1 MKTYLYLSA
10 LLSSFLFASCG
21 NWLDVLPKSET
32 DEKEM
37 FETANGYYSSL
48 TGVYINMGTSELYGA
63 NLTLTLTEPLGQQYS
78 VNESEPEREKWK
90 NFDYT
95 TTEAQNN
102 LLKVWSKMYN
112 NIVNCNLLISHLREE
127 ERTLFEAG
135 VKETLLGEALGLRA
149 YMYFD
154 LVRMFNASLSVDP
167 NSKKVPYKTDFG
179 LTIGTSFTTSEVLK
193 YILDDL
199 TEARELLKN
208 HDPIVTDKSYRD
220 KYLNYNRNQRM
231 NYYAVCG
238 LMARACLWQGDYR
251 QAYDNANLVINSGKF
266 RFIEENEITET
277 DLYGNELKSD
287 RLFVP
292 ELLFGLYTESI
303 LEVSR
308 TRYEGLSRDFIL
320 STNCYTHGDLRLT
333 AWHADNRLNKIN
345 LIKYKRSSSS
355 EDSDHYGDP
364 LVPMLKL
371 GEMYLIAS
379 EAALN
384 DPSLNENPREILNT
398 FKQNRKATEV
408 ALNATADEI
417 ADEITHEYICEFRGE
432 GQLFWYYKRIN
443 KNAIDNGNYL
453 GTTIQIDP
461 KVYTFPLPQYEID
474 FGTGNHQ

>member
-21 NWLDVLPKSET
+21 NWLDVLPQSET

-48 TGVYINMGTSELYGA
+48 TGVYINMGSPELYGA

-154 LVRMFNASLSVDP
+154 LIRMFNESLSVDP

-179 LTIGTSFTTSEVLK
+179 LSIGTSFTTSEVLK

-199 TEARELLKN
+199 KEARELLKN
-208 HDPIVTDKSYRD
+208 HDPIVMDKSYRD
-220 KYLNYNRNQRM
+220 KYLNYSRNQRM

-238 LMARACLWQGDYR
+238 LMARAYLWQGDYR
-251 QAYDNANLVINSGKF
+251 QAYDNAHLVINSGKF
-266 RFIEENEITET
+266 R
-277 DLYGNELKSD
+277 
-287 RLFVP
+287 
-292 ELLFGLYTESI
+292 
-303 LEVSR
+303 
-308 TRYEGLSRDFIL
+308 
-320 STNCYTHGDLRLT
+320 
-333 AWHADNRLNKIN
+333 
-345 LIKYKRSSSS
+345 
-355 EDSDHYGDP
+355 
-364 LVPMLKL
+364 
-371 GEMYLIAS
+371 
-379 EAALN
+379 
-384 DPSLNENPREILNT
+384 
-398 FKQNRKATEV
+398 
-408 ALNATADEI
+408 
-417 ADEITHEYICEFRGE
+417 
-432 GQLFWYYKRIN
+432 
-443 KNAIDNGNYL
+443 
-453 GTTIQIDP
+453 
-461 KVYTFPLPQYEID
+461 
-474 FGTGNHQ
+474 

>member
-48 TGVYINMGTSELYGA
+48 TGVYINMGSSELYGA

-167 NSKKVPYKTDFG
+167 NSQKVPYKTDFG

-220 KYLNYNRNQRM
+220 KYLNYSRNQRM

-308 TRYEGLSRDFIL
+308 TRYEGLSRDFIQ

-355 EDSDHYGDP
+355 ENSDHYGDP

-384 DPSLNENPREILNT
+384 DPSINEDPREILNT

-408 ALNATADEI
+408 ALNATDDEI

-474 FGTGNHQ
+474 FGTGSNH

>member
-48 TGVYINMGTSELYGA
+48 TGVYINMGSSELYGA

>member
-1 MKTYLYLSA
+1 MKTYLYLMA
-10 LLSSFLFASCG
+10 LLSGFLLSSCG
-21 NWLDVLPKSET
+21 NWLDVLPKSEV
-32 DEKEM
+32 DEDEM

-48 TGVYINMGTSELYGA
+48 TGVYINMASSELYGA

-78 VNESEPEREKWK
+78 INESETEREKWK

-95 TTEAQNN
+95 TTEAQSN
-102 LLKVWSKMYN
+102 LLAVWSKMYN
-112 NIVNCNLLISHLREE
+112 NIVNCNLLISHLRAE
-127 ERTLFEAG
+127 ERSLFETG

-154 LVRMFNASLSVDP
+154 LVRMFNESLSVDP

-179 LTIGTSFTTSEVLK
+179 LNIGTSLTTNEILE

-208 HDPIVTDKSYRD
+208 NDPIITDKSYRD
-220 KYLNYNRNQRM
+220 KYLNYSRNQRM
-231 NYYAVCG
+231 NYYAICG
-238 LMARACLWQGDYR
+238 LMARIYLYQGNYR
-251 QAYDNANLVINSGKF
+251 QAYDNASTIINSGKF

-292 ELLFGLYTESI
+292 ELLFGLYTENI

-308 TRYEGLSRDFIL
+308 TRYEGLSYDFIL
-320 STNCYTHGDLRLT
+320 STNCYSHGDLRLN
-333 AWHADNRLNKIN
+333 AWYANNRLNKIN

-355 EDSDHYGDP
+355 EDSYKYKDP
-364 LVPMLKL
+364 LAPLLKL

-384 DPSLNENPREILNT
+384 DPTINDDALEILNT
-398 FKQNRKATEV
+398 FKQKRKAAEV
-408 ALNATADEI
+408 ALNATNTEI
-417 ADEITHEYICEFRGE
+417 DQEITHEYICEFRGE
-432 GQLFWYYKRIN
+432 GQLFWYYKRKN
-443 KNAIDNGNYL
+443 KHAIDNGNYL

-461 KVYTFPLPQYEID
+461 KAYTFPLPQYEID
-474 FGTGNHQ
+474 FGTGSNH

>member
-48 TGVYINMGTSELYGA
+48 TGVYINMGSSELYGA

-167 NSKKVPYKTDFG
+167 NSQKVPYKTDFG

-208 HDPIVTDKSYRD
+208 HDPIVMDKSYRD
-220 KYLNYNRNQRM
+220 KYLNYSRNQRM

-308 TRYEGLSRDFIL
+308 TRYEGLSRDFIQ

-355 EDSDHYGDP
+355 ENSDHYGDP

-384 DPSLNENPREILNT
+384 DPSINEDPREILNT

-408 ALNATADEI
+408 ALNATDDEI

-461 KVYTFPLPQYEID
+461 KAYTFPLPQYEID
-474 FGTGNHQ
+474 FGTGSNH

>member
-1 MKTYLYLSA
+1 
-10 LLSSFLFASCG
+10 
-21 NWLDVLPKSET
+21 
-32 DEKEM
+32 
-37 FETANGYYSSL
+37 
-48 TGVYINMGTSELYGA
+48 
-63 NLTLTLTEPLGQQYS
+63 
-78 VNESEPEREKWK
+78 
-90 NFDYT
+90 
-95 TTEAQNN
+95 
-102 LLKVWSKMYN
+102 
-112 NIVNCNLLISHLREE
+112 
-127 ERTLFEAG
+127 
-135 VKETLLGEALGLRA
+135 
-149 YMYFD
+149 MYFD

-167 NSKKVPYKTDFG
+167 NSQKVPYKTDFG

-220 KYLNYNRNQRM
+220 KYLNYSRNQRM

-308 TRYEGLSRDFIL
+308 TRYEGLSRDFIQ

-355 EDSDHYGDP
+355 ENSDHYGDP

-384 DPSLNENPREILNT
+384 DPSINEDPREILNT

-408 ALNATADEI
+408 ALNATDDEI

-474 FGTGNHQ
+474 FGTGSNH

>member
-48 TGVYINMGTSELYGA
+48 TGVYINMGSSELYGA

-238 LMARACLWQGDYR
+238 LMARTCLWQGDYR

-303 LEVSR
+303 LEISR

-320 STNCYTHGDLRLT
+320 STNCYTHDDLRLT

>member
-48 TGVYINMGTSELYGA
+48 TGVYINMGSSELYGA

-238 LMARACLWQGDYR
+238 LMARTCLWQGDYR

-303 LEVSR
+303 LEISR
-308 TRYEGLSRDFIL
+308 TRYEGLSHDFIL

-453 GTTIQIDP
+453 GTTIQIDS

>member
-1 MKTYLYLSA
+1 MKNYLYLSA
-10 LLSSFLFASCG
+10 LLSSFLLASCG

-48 TGVYINMGTSELYGA
+48 TGVYINMGSPELYGA

-78 VNESEPEREKWK
+78 VNENEPEREKWK

-154 LVRMFNASLSVDP
+154 LVRMFNESLSVDP
-167 NSKKVPYKTDFG
+167 NSQKVPYKTDFG

-220 KYLNYNRNQRM
+220 KYLNYSRNQRM

-320 STNCYTHGDLRLT
+320 STNCYTHGDLRLN

-355 EDSDHYGDP
+355 ENSDHYGDP

-384 DPSLNENPREILNT
+384 DPSLNENPRELLNT
-398 FKQNRKATEV
+398 FKQKRKATEV
-408 ALNATADEI
+408 ALNATDDEI

-474 FGTGNHQ
+474 FGTGSNH

>member
-21 NWLDVLPKSET
+21 NWLDVLPQSET

-48 TGVYINMGTSELYGA
+48 TGVYINMGSPELYGA

-90 NFDYT
+90 NFNYT

-154 LVRMFNASLSVDP
+154 LIRMFNESLSVDP

-179 LTIGTSFTTSEVLK
+179 LSIGTSFTTSEVLK
-193 YILDDL
+193 YMLDDL
-199 TEARELLKN
+199 KEARELLKN
-208 HDPIVTDKSYRD
+208 HDPIVMDKSYRD
-220 KYLNYNRNQRM
+220 KYLNFSRNQRM

-238 LMARACLWQGDYR
+238 LMARAYLWQGDYR

-266 RFIEENEITET
+266 RFIEENEIIET

-308 TRYEGLSRDFIL
+308 TRYEGLSRDFLL
-320 STNCYTHGDLRLT
+320 STNCYAPDDLRLN

-345 LIKYKRSSSS
+345 LVKYQRSSSS
-355 EDSDHYGDP
+355 ENSNHYGDP

-384 DPSLNENPREILNT
+384 DPSINEDPREILNT
-398 FKQNRKATEV
+398 FKQSRKAIEV
-408 ALNATADEI
+408 AMNASTDEI
-417 ADEITHEYICEFRGE
+417 THEITHEYICEFRGE
-432 GQLFWYYKRIN
+432 GQLFWHYKRIN

-453 GTTIQIDP
+453 GSTIQIAP
-461 KVYTFPLPQYEID
+461 KAYTFPLPQYEID
-474 FGTGNHQ
+474 FGTGSKH

>member
-48 TGVYINMGTSELYGA
+48 TGVYINMGSSELYGA

-167 NSKKVPYKTDFG
+167 NSQKVPYKTDFG

-220 KYLNYNRNQRM
+220 KYLNYSRNQRM

-308 TRYEGLSRDFIL
+308 TRYEGLSRDFIQ

-355 EDSDHYGDP
+355 ENSDHYGDP

-384 DPSLNENPREILNT
+384 DPSINEDPREILNT

-408 ALNATADEI
+408 ALNATDDEI

-461 KVYTFPLPQYEID
+461 KAYTFPLPQYEID
-474 FGTGNHQ
+474 FGTGSNH

>member
-48 TGVYINMGTSELYGA
+48 TGVYINMGSSELYGA

-154 LVRMFNASLSVDP
+154 LVRMFNESLNVDP
-167 NSKKVPYKTDFG
+167 NSQKVPYKTDFG

-220 KYLNYNRNQRM
+220 KYLNYSRNKRM

-308 TRYEGLSRDFIL
+308 TRYEGLSRDFIQ

-355 EDSDHYGDP
+355 ENSDHYGDP

-384 DPSLNENPREILNT
+384 DPSINEDPREILNT

-408 ALNATADEI
+408 ALNATDDEI

-474 FGTGNHQ
+474 FGTGSNH

>member
-48 TGVYINMGTSELYGA
+48 TGVYINMGSSELYGA

-154 LVRMFNASLSVDP
+154 LVRMFNESLNVDP
-167 NSKKVPYKTDFG
+167 NSQKVPYKTDFG

-208 HDPIVTDKSYRD
+208 HDPIVMDKSYRD
-220 KYLNYNRNQRM
+220 KYLNYSRNQRM

-287 RLFVP
+287 RLFLP

-308 TRYEGLSRDFIL
+308 TRYEGLSRDFIQ

-355 EDSDHYGDP
+355 ENSDHYGDP

-384 DPSLNENPREILNT
+384 DPSINEDPREILNT

-408 ALNATADEI
+408 ALNATDDEI

-461 KVYTFPLPQYEID
+461 KAYTFPLPQYEID
-474 FGTGNHQ
+474 FGTGSNH

>member
-48 TGVYINMGTSELYGA
+48 TGVYINMGSSELYGA

-167 NSKKVPYKTDFG
+167 NSQKVPYKTDFG

-220 KYLNYNRNQRM
+220 KYLNYSRNQRM

-308 TRYEGLSRDFIL
+308 TRYEGLSRDFIQ
-320 STNCYTHGDLRLT
+320 STDCYTHGDLRLT

-355 EDSDHYGDP
+355 ENSDHYGDP

-384 DPSLNENPREILNT
+384 DPSINEDPRELLNT

-408 ALNATADEI
+408 ALNATDDEI

-474 FGTGNHQ
+474 FGTGSNH

>member
-48 TGVYINMGTSELYGA
+48 TGVYINMGSSELYGA

-78 VNESEPEREKWK
+78 VNENEPEREKWK

-154 LVRMFNASLSVDP
+154 LVRMFNESLSVDP

-179 LTIGTSFTTSEVLK
+179 LTIGTSFTTNEVLK

-220 KYLNYNRNQRM
+220 KYLNYSRNQRM

-238 LMARACLWQGDYR
+238 LMARAYLWQGDYR

-320 STNCYTHGDLRLT
+320 SINCYTHGDLRLT
-333 AWHADNRLNKIN
+333 AWHAGNRLNKIN
-345 LIKYKRSSSS
+345 LVKYQRSSSS

-384 DPSLNENPREILNT
+384 DPSINEDPREILNT

-408 ALNATADEI
+408 ALNATTDEI

-432 GQLFWYYKRIN
+432 GQLFWYYKRID

>member
-48 TGVYINMGTSELYGA
+48 TGVYINMGSSELYGA

-154 LVRMFNASLSVDP
+154 LVRMFNESLSVDP
-167 NSKKVPYKTDFG
+167 NSQKVPYKTDFG
-179 LTIGTSFTTSEVLK
+179 LTIGTSFTTSKVLK

-208 HDPIVTDKSYRD
+208 HDPIVMDKSYRD
-220 KYLNYNRNQRM
+220 KYLNYSRNQRM

-287 RLFVP
+287 RLFLP

-320 STNCYTHGDLRLT
+320 STNCYAPDDLRLN

-355 EDSDHYGDP
+355 ENSDHYGAP

-384 DPSLNENPREILNT
+384 DPSLNEDPREILNT

-474 FGTGNHQ
+474 FGTGSNH

>member
-1 MKTYLYLSA
+1 MKTYFYLSA
-10 LLSSFLFASCG
+10 LLSSFLLASCG

-48 TGVYINMGTSELYGA
+48 TGVYINMGSPELYGA

-95 TTEAQNN
+95 TTEAQTN

-167 NSKKVPYKTDFG
+167 NSQKVPYKTDFG

-220 KYLNYNRNQRM
+220 KYLNYSRNQRM

-308 TRYEGLSRDFIL
+308 TRYEGLSRDFIQ

-355 EDSDHYGDP
+355 ENSDHYGDP

>member
-48 TGVYINMGTSELYGA
+48 TGVYINMGSSELYGA

-154 LVRMFNASLSVDP
+154 LIRMFNESLSVDP
-167 NSKKVPYKTDFG
+167 NSQKVPYKTDFG

-220 KYLNYNRNQRM
+220 KCLNYSRNQRM

-355 EDSDHYGDP
+355 ENSDHYGDP

-384 DPSLNENPREILNT
+384 DPSINEDPRELLNT
-398 FKQNRKATEV
+398 FKQKRKATEV
-408 ALNATADEI
+408 ALNATDDEI

-474 FGTGNHQ
+474 FGTGSNH

>member
-48 TGVYINMGTSELYGA
+48 TGVYINMGSSELYGA

-154 LVRMFNASLSVDP
+154 LVRMFNESLSVDP
-167 NSKKVPYKTDFG
+167 NSQKVPYKTDFG

-220 KYLNYNRNQRM
+220 KYLNYSRNQRM

-308 TRYEGLSRDFIL
+308 TRYEGLSRDFIQ

-355 EDSDHYGDP
+355 ENSDHYGDP

-384 DPSLNENPREILNT
+384 DPSINEDPRELLNT

-408 ALNATADEI
+408 ALNATDDEI

-461 KVYTFPLPQYEID
+461 KAYTFPLPQYEID
-474 FGTGNHQ
+474 FGTGSNH

>member
-48 TGVYINMGTSELYGA
+48 TGVYINMGSSELYGA

-154 LVRMFNASLSVDP
+154 LVRMFNESLSVDP
-167 NSKKVPYKTDFG
+167 NSQKVPYKTDFG

-220 KYLNYNRNQRM
+220 KYLNYSRNQRM

-308 TRYEGLSRDFIL
+308 TRYEGLSRDFIQ

-355 EDSDHYGDP
+355 ENSDHYGDP

-384 DPSLNENPREILNT
+384 DPSINEDPREILNT

-408 ALNATADEI
+408 ALNATDDEI

-461 KVYTFPLPQYEID
+461 KAYTFPLPQYEID
-474 FGTGNHQ
+474 FGTGSNH